1 MGTKLGICFLNN
13 KVFLIVNFLLGLA
26 ICKSVDVAWDIE
38 IELIDTLLGI
48 YILCY
53 SFCII
58 PFIILLIERMVGIK
72 AKWYF
77 GLSLTVPMYWPYM
90 FVFGDWSSQ
99 KNSILLLMA
108 LGLAGAILQPVANW
122 LGEKILNFI
131 KK

>member
-1 MGTKLGICFLNN
+1 MGTKFGICFLNN

-53 SFCII
+53 LFCII

-99 KNSILLLMA
+99 KNSILLL
-108 LGLAGAILQPVANW
+108 LFS
-122 LGEKILNFI
+122 FI
-131 KK
+131 SPND